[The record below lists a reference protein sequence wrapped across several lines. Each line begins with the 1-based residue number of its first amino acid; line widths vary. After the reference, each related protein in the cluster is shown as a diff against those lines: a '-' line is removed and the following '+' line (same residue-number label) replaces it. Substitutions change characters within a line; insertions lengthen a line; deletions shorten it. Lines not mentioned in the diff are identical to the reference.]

1 MARKRASGAVKDK
14 AVAGATGDDKDSKFD
29 EPGFL
34 GSMPVNLDR
43 TMDGGE
49 VLRDKLAGD
58 LSRWL
63 TEELDAQQD
72 RVDKLSEWD
81 RMYVGHRPA
90 KSFPFEKSANF
101 APPIIP
107 SLVDNVAVR
116 NIDAIW
122 GQKKVFL
129 CKSQKEPFKTLS
141 ADLEDGLDW
150 WQKDIVHLKAK
161 LYPVIL
167 QSVKTGTGIV
177 KVDWTRKKRTGYR
190 YTDDTEAAVRP
201 EGTIKLANGQKGRKD
216 KITVYDGPDVIPIS
230 REDWVIS
237 ADARTIQD
245 AFMCGFRTY
254 LRKPEIESRVR
265 VGLYDKGVAD
275 KLGPGDSTDTTKQD
289 KAENA
294 FRRMISDK
302 EGKYEV
308 WEVWLRYDVDEDGEE
323 DDIVVTFHRES
334 RTVLRAI
341 YNPFFIGFRPF
352 VAFVYNPS
360 EFQFDGRGLVEALEK
375 SQLEVDAIHNQ
386 RRDRGTLLNSPIFVV
401 QEGTQLEN
409 FKFAPGMVYMTNGN
423 PQEVINKLDFGS
435 IYPDSFAEEDRVI
448 SYMQQVAGVGP
459 QNLGQSVSERPV
471 AKETLAI
478 IQETNKKRKNEID
491 NFRDSIAEIGRL
503 ALEMWAQYQPQY
515 TFYKRGELGLESKTI
530 DFPLE
535 YLWDGIKVDLVA
547 SSEMLNTEARREI
560 GLAMYQL
567 YSSYMTNL
575 AGMAQAMVDPMV
587 PPQFKEFLIR
597 AGQVSDKIM
606 AQIVRDFGEWEPE
619 ELRVPLPAPVMA
631 PPPPPVGSGA
641 PQPGAPGPQGPQGQ
655 GMGPQGPVAGPPQ
668 QPMPPMPPQ
677 MGMGPQ

>member
-1 MARKRASGAVKDK
+1 MAKKKVAAKATGAAQ
-14 AVAGATGDDKDSKFD
+14 AVGATGEESKFE

-34 GSMPVNLDR
+34 GSMPVNLGR
-43 TMDGGE
+43 EMESGE

-63 TEELDAQQD
+63 TEELDAQQE
-72 RVDKLSEWD
+72 RVDKLAEWD
-81 RMYVGHRPA
+81 RMYVGHRPG
-90 KSFPFEKSANF
+90 KSYPFEKAANF

-129 CKSQKEPFKTLS
+129 CRAQKEPFKTLS

-150 WQKDIVHLKAK
+150 WQKDIVHLKQK

-177 KVDWTRKKRTGYR
+177 KVDWARKKRTGYR
-190 YTDDTEAAVRP
+190 YTDESEAMVRP
-201 EGTIKLANGQKGRKD
+201 EGTIKLANGQRGRKD

-245 AFMCGFRTY
+245 AFLCGFRTY

-265 VGLYDKGVAD
+265 TGLYEKEVAE
-275 KLGPGDSTDTTKQD
+275 KLGAGDQTDETKKSRAADAFKMVPD
-289 KAENA
+289 KD
-294 FRRMISDK
+294 S
-302 EGKYEV
+302 KYEL
-308 WEVWLRYDVDEDGEE
+308 WEIWLRYDVDEDGEE
-323 DDIVVTFHRES
+323 DDIVVTYHRS
-334 RTVLRAI
+334 SKTIVRAI

-352 VAFVYNPS
+352 VSFIYNPS

-386 RRDRGTLLNSPIFVV
+386 RRDRATLLNSPIFVV
-401 QEGTQLEN
+401 QEGTNLDN
-409 FKFAPGMVYMTNGN
+409 FKFAPGMVYMTNGV
-423 PQEVINKLDFGS
+423 PGDVVNKLDFGDV
-435 IYPDSFAEEDRVI
+435 YPSSFAEEDRVI

-471 AKETLAI
+471 AKETLAV

-491 NFRDSIAEIGRL
+491 NFRDSIAEIGRI

-515 TFYKRGELGLESKTI
+515 SYFKRGELGLESKTI

-535 YLWDGIKVDLVA
+535 YLWDGVKVELVA
-547 SSEMLNTEARREI
+547 SSEMLNSEARREI
-560 GLAMYQL
+560 ALASYQL
-567 YSSYMTNL
+567 MSDYLTKM
-575 AGMAQAMVDPMV
+575 AGMAQAMVSPMV
-587 PPQFKEFLIR
+587 PPPFKQFLMQ
-597 AGQVSDKIM
+597 AAQTSDKIM
-606 AQIVRDFGEWEPE
+606 SQIIRDFGEWEPK
-619 ELRVPLPAPVMA
+619 ELLVPLPPPVMA
-631 PPPPPVGSGA
+631 PPPPQMGG
-641 PQPGAPGPQGPQGQ
+641 PQDAGAPGTSTPQAGAGPQ
-655 GMGPQGPVAGPPQ
+655 AGPPQ
-668 QPMPPMPPQ
+668 GPMPPMPPQ
-677 MGMGPQ
+677 MGM